1 MAVPA
6 KDIEAIYASYKL
18 PGNEYVETTEREA
31 YVRIQRKWL
40 ILREKWET
48 VISAD
53 SERSMS
59 HDAVR
64 VTEAGS

>member
-31 YVRIQRKWL
+31 YVRIQLKWL

-48 VISAD
+48 AIPAD
-53 SERSMS
+53 CELST
-59 HDAVR
+59 HPVAAR